1 MAEMTYYTPQEVA
14 EILKVH
20 RRSITR
26 WIREGRLTA
35 VRVGQQYRISKQ
47 DLEKFLEQRRTNR
60 KH

>member
-1 MAEMTYYTPQEVA
+1 MGEMTYYTPQEVA

-26 WIREGRLTA
+26 WIREGRLIA

-47 DLEKFLEQRRTNR
+47 DLEKFLDERRTNR
-60 KH
+60 KR

>member
-14 EILKVH
+14 DTLKVH

-35 VRVGQQYRISKQ
+35 VRIGGQYRISKQ
-47 DLEKFLEQRRTNR
+47 DLERFLEERRTNR
-60 KH
+60 VV